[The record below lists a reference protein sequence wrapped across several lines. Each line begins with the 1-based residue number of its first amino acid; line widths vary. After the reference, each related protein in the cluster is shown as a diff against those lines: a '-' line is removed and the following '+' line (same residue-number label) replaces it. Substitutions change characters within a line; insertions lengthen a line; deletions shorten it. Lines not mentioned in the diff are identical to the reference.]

1 MSLANISIVGNLVR
15 TPEQMMFANG
25 KTKTTIVVA
34 VNVPSRINKGAEGAD
49 FYRLEAWG
57 KLAELA
63 ATYLAKGNQITATGR
78 LVLEKWTD
86 KEGRE
91 RMTPTIKADQIVF
104 PSKPKDAIATVR
116 AAPISGELEYADS
129 GETANQTMHGETTNQ
144 TVANFNVAANTL
156 NGQSALI
163 TSSSPADSSPADFA
177 RAAPPPL
184 QLSAAGQMAQSA

>member
-15 TPEQMMFANG
+15 NPEQMHFANG
-25 KTKTTIVVA
+25 KNKTTIVVA

-104 PSKPKDAIATVR
+104 PSKPRDANAIVR
-116 AAPISGELEYADS
+116 AAPISGELEFADV
-129 GETANQTMHGETTNQ
+129 GETTNR
-144 TVANFNVAANTL
+144 TDDDFSVTANAL
-156 NGQSALI
+156 NSPSVV
-163 TSSSPADSSPADFA
+163 TSSMSSEIAY
-177 RAAPPPL
+177 AAPPPV
-184 QLSAAGQMAQSA
+184 QLSAAGQMAQTA

>member
-15 TPEQMMFANG
+15 APEQMFFANG

-34 VNVPSRINKGAEGAD
+34 VNVPSRINKQGAEGAD

-86 KEGRE
+86 KEGRD
-91 RMTPTIKADQIVF
+91 RITPTIKADQIVF
-104 PSKPKDAIATVR
+104 PSKPKDATATVR
-116 AAPISGELEYADS
+116 AAPISGELEFADI
-129 GETANQTMHGETTNQ
+129 GETTNQ
-144 TVANFNVAANTL
+144 TVANFNVAANAL

-163 TSSSPADSSPADFA
+163 TSSSPADFA
-177 RAAPPPL
+177 RAAPPPV